1 MAAMENPRITAHMVD
16 AAEFPD
22 LSAEYEVSS
31 VPQTVIDGKTSVVF
45 IGKYPENRFVAEIL
59 KAIAP

>member
-1 MAAMENPRITAHMVD
+1 MAAMENPHINAHMID
-16 AAEFPD
+16 ASEFPD

-31 VPQTVIDGKTSVVF
+31 VPQTVIDGSSTVVF

-59 KAIAP
+59 KAVQS